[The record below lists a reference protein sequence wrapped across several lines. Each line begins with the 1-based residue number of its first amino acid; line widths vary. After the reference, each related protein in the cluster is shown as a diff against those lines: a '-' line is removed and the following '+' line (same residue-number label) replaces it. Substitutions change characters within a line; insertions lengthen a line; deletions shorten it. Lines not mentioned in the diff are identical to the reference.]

1 MYQSISFQIGE
12 STLLLILGQIDAWKV
27 NFDVEAD
34 ECLKDKRSVLQ
45 LKLSNWFRGKAS

>member
-34 ECLKDKRSVLQ
+34 ECLADKEI
-45 LKLSNWFRGKAS
+45 NFIIEAA

>member
-27 NFDVEAD
+27 NFHVEAV
-34 ECLKDKRSVLQ
+34 ECLTDKEINLRLKQ
-45 LKLSNWFRGKAS
+45 LELV